1 MLNIAVVAGGYSDEY
16 VVSLKSCELVY
27 ESLNPEKY
35 NRIRVRIL
43 KEGWYAEIDGNKFE
57 IDKRDF
63 SFEENGKKV
72 KFDCI
77 VNIIHGTP
85 GEDGYMQAYW
95 ELIGIPFTGC
105 NFYQSALTFN
115 KKDCI
120 AVLEK
125 YGIPHAKSVYIKAPK
140 LFASA
145 NNPKGS
151 FFDESQIDEII
162 NKIGLPCFVKPN
174 QSGSSL
180 GISKVKSKEE
190 FEPALEKA
198 FKEDHEVLVEAF
210 LDGTEVSVGVI
221 KFNGKTKVV
230 GITEIVSHNDFFDYE
245 AKYEGASDEITP
257 ARIDEETRRKVEE
270 ISIKA
275 YDSLQMTGISR
286 SEFIIVDGIPY
297 FLEMNTLPGFSPAS
311 IFPQQANY
319 SGLNLQD
326 LFDSEIELAL
336 KRTNLWKE

>member
-1 MLNIAVVAGGYSDEY
+1 MLNVAVVAGGYSDEY

-43 KEGWYAEIDGNKFE
+43 KEGWYAEIDGEKFPVNKE
-57 IDKRDF
+57 NF
-63 SFEENGKKV
+63 SYTKNGEKQT
-72 KFDCI
+72 FDCV

-85 GEDGYMQAYW
+85 GEDGFMQAYW
-95 ELIGIPFTGC
+95 QLIGMPFTGC
-105 NFYQSALTFN
+105 NLYQSALTFN

-125 YGIPHAKSVYIKAPK
+125 YGIPHAKSVYVNKDFPY
-140 LFASA
+140 
-145 NNPKGS
+145 N
-151 FFDESQIDEII
+151 I
-162 NKIGLPCFVKPN
+162 NDIAEKVGLPCFVKPN

-180 GISKVKSKEE
+180 GISKVKSIDE
-190 FEPALEKA
+190 FEPALQKA
-198 FKEDHEVLVEAF
+198 FKEDKEVLIESF

-221 KFNGKTKVV
+221 KYNGKTILV
-230 GITEIVSHNDFFDYE
+230 GITEIVSHNEFFDYE
-245 AKYEGASDEITP
+245 AKYEGASEEITP
-257 ARIDEETRRKVEE
+257 ARIDEDTRKRIEE
-270 ISIKA
+270 ISIRA

-286 SEFIIVDGIPY
+286 SEYIIVNGIPH

-311 IFPQQANY
+311 IFPQQA
-319 SGLNLQD
+319 SHAGIALTD

-336 KRTNLWKE
+336 NRKTLWNV

>member
-1 MLNIAVVAGGYSDEY
+1 MLNVAVVAGGYSDEY

-35 NRIRVRIL
+35 NRTRVRIL
-43 KEGWYAEIDGNKFE
+43 KEGWYAELDGEKFPINKE
-57 IDKRDF
+57 DF
-63 SFEENGKKV
+63 SYIKNGEKH

-85 GEDGYMQAYW
+85 GEDGFMQAYW
-95 ELIGIPFTGC
+95 QLIGIPFTGC

-125 YGIPHAKSVYIKAPK
+125 YGIPHARSVYIHQD
-140 LFASA
+140 
-145 NNPKGS
+145 
-151 FFDESQIDEII
+151 FDYKISEIAE
-162 NKIGLPCFVKPN
+162 KVGLPCFVKPN

-180 GISKVKSKEE
+180 GISKVKSVDQ
-190 FEPALEKA
+190 FESALNKA
-198 FKEDHEVLVEAF
+198 FQEDKEVLIESF

-221 KFNGKTKVV
+221 KYKGKTTVV
-230 GITEIVSHNDFFDYE
+230 GITEIVSHNEFFDYE
-245 AKYEGASDEITP
+245 AKYEGASEEITP
-257 ARIDEETRRKVEE
+257 ARIDAETTKKVEE
-270 ISIKA
+270 VSIRA

-286 SEFIIVDGIPY
+286 SEYIIVDGIPY

-311 IFPQQANY
+311 IFPQQAKHA
-319 SGLNLQD
+319 GIDLQD

-336 KRTNLWKE
+336 NRKTLWNV